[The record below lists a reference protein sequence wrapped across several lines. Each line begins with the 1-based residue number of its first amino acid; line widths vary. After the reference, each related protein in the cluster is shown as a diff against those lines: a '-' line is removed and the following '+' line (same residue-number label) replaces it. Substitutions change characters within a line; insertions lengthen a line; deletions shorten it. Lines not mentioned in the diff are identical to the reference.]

1 MKSIETSGKTV
12 EDAVKVGLKEL
23 NCDLADVQ
31 IDVIDAGSP
40 GLFGMF
46 GRLAKVRMTVKED
59 EALDLMMPKFSL
71 DAQEEPKKKQPKP
84 EVKKPEPKPEVK
96 KPESKP
102 EMKKPEL
109 KPAAAEPAQ
118 SPVQVDAAPAPKADR
133 PPRPEREP
141 RQDREPRRDPR
152 PPRGPKPP
160 KAQKP
165 IDPTPISIE
174 ARDLPPLDLS
184 ALSDVGK
191 SAHEFLYKMTTL
203 MNVPVEIRME
213 ETPEH
218 LEVQM
223 IGDELGVLIGRRG
236 DTLDA
241 LQYLTSLQVNKD
253 QSKYVRV
260 TLDTEHYRAKRAD
273 ALTKLAGRMAARV
286 AKTGHRVALEPMNP
300 YERRILHSALQGHPN
315 VTTHSEGEEPYRRV
329 VITMK

>member
-1 MKSIETSGKTV
+1 MRSIETSGKTV
-12 EDAVKVGLKEL
+12 EDAVKVGLADLK
-23 NCDLADVQ
+23 CDLADVQ
-31 IDVIDAGSP
+31 IDVLDSGSP

-59 EALDLMMPKFSL
+59 EKLDLGLPKFTL
-71 DAQEEPKKKQPKP
+71 DAQEEPKKKPKPMPKP
-84 EVKKPEPKPEVK
+84 EPK

-102 EMKKPEL
+102 EPKKPEP
-109 KPAAAEPAQ
+109 KPAVAVEPVSTSAAEDEA
-118 SPVQVDAAPAPKADR
+118 VYAPKQDR
-133 PPRPEREP
+133 QPRTEREP
-141 RQDREPRRDPR
+141 RQDRKPQDQRS
-152 PPRGPKPP
+152 PRGPKPT
-160 KAQKP
+160 KAAKP
-165 IDPTPISIE
+165 IDPTPIQIE

-184 ALSDVGK
+184 QLSDLGK
-191 SAHEFLYKMTTL
+191 SAHEFIKNVTTL

-213 ETPEH
+213 ETGDH

-223 IGDELGVLIGRRG
+223 IGDALGVLIGRRG

-253 QSKYVRV
+253 QAKYVRV

-273 ALTKLAGRMAARV
+273 ALTKLASRMASRV
-286 AKTGHRVALEPMNP
+286 TKTGHRVALEPMNP

-329 VITMK
+329 IITMK